1 MDEIRQN
8 LHADRIAPSAVRF
21 IKLGEGGGQEARCL
35 AENLVRVEFR
45 AVSHELA
52 RSGDRD
58 AIREVYLAEGR
69 VARIAS
75 SFANQILDFYSLDE
89 RALWVT
95 FVDGHLWWAFADREV
110 IPDRDPDDHENG
122 NARYR
127 RVLGAWRSDS
137 LGGSPLLLQ
146 DLSGRLTQMS
156 GFRGAMCDVKE
167 SDYLIRRINDDE
179 EPAILDARAARA
191 RLLEA
196 IGSIAT
202 LLTWRDFELLV
213 DLIFAQSGWRRM
225 SETGGTQKTV
235 DLMLELPST
244 GETAFV
250 QVKSQTNQKQLNE
263 YLARFDKRNEAR
275 MFYVYHTGPD
285 NLETDSQQC
294 TLVGPEKLSEMVLQ
308 AGLFDWL
315 LKKVQ

>member
-1 MDEIRQN
+1 MDENRQN
-8 LHADRIAPSAVRF
+8 LRSGPIAPSAVRF

-35 AENLVRVEFR
+35 AENLIRVEFR

-52 RSGDRD
+52 LSGDRA

-69 VARIAS
+69 VAQTAS
-75 SFANQILDFYSLDE
+75 SFANQILDFYDQDE

-95 FVDGHLWWAFADREV
+95 FIDGHLWWAFANRDV
-110 IPDRDPDDHENG
+110 IPDRDLDGQEYVG
-122 NARYR
+122 ARYR
-127 RVLGAWRSDS
+127 RVPGAWRNDS
-137 LGGSPLLLQ
+137 LGGTPLLLQ

-167 SDYLIRRINDDE
+167 SEYLIRRINDDE
-179 EPAILDARAARA
+179 EPAIIDARAARA
-191 RLLEA
+191 GLLEA
-196 IGSIAT
+196 IRSLAT
-202 LLTWRDFELLV
+202 LLTWQDFELLV
-213 DLIFAQSGWRRM
+213 DLAFAQSGWRRTG
-225 SETGGTQKTV
+225 ETGGTQKTV

-250 QVKSQTNQKQLNE
+250 QVKSKTNQKQLDE
-263 YLARFDKRNEAR
+263 YLARFGRRDEAR

-285 NLETDSQQC
+285 KLEMDNHRC
-294 TLVGPEKLSEMVLQ
+294 TLVGPQKLSEMILQ